1 MPALAQ
7 PLGLNPW
14 AIYEHPRV
22 AWDPHDGQVE
32 VLDSDA
38 RHRVWCAGR
47 RTGKSE
53 LGAHVLLPYGLAT
66 RQVATEWLRKGKR
79 REYWI
84 VGDEYVTADKEF
96 RTLWAL
102 FKHLGVPFD
111 KGSHHANDGKSQSV
125 ISLWNGAFYV
135 ATQSGK
141 YPENLVGEALHGCLM
156 VEAAKSKPSLW
167 QKHIRP
173 MLNDY
178 EGWSLHTSTPEGDNH
193 FKDKFEYGQD
203 PYKPDWDSWRMPAY
217 MNPYVY
223 TETGRMIAAGKL
235 PRDTPI
241 PPHEWTLDGHV
252 KYMMQQMEDH
262 PGLSAARIAATHRLT
277 INPEIVSLADEL
289 STELFRQEVMADFS
303 IFVGQ
308 VFKDY
313 DEEYHVGDLSFN
325 PEWETYACTDYGFTN
340 PSVYLLIQV
349 GPWNEINVLAELY
362 QPELTHEQF
371 ADEIIRRRTREGV
384 PYNPPQLRTFYPD
397 PADPEASK
405 VLSDKLHISSSG
417 GTGGELNVR
426 INIIRQWLKQGR
438 IDYDATALSDNNAD
452 IWRPRLMIDRSCT
465 NLRREMQAYRYPE
478 RKEDAETSRDRFE
491 LPLKKDDHAP
501 EALGRFAIGRFGS
514 GELARTAGTRI
525 RRANMGRKAQGRQ
538 RYSQT
543 RGPKP
548 VSAMRPT
555 ASGYPEW
562 RDEEFRKDYT

>member
-1 MPALAQ
+1 MPVMAQ

-14 AIYEHPRV
+14 AIYEHPAV
-22 AWDPHDGQVE
+22 AWEPHEGQIA
-32 VLDSDA
+32 VLDSNA

-102 FKHLGVPFD
+102 IKHLGIPMD
-111 KGSHHANDGKSQSV
+111 RGSHHAQDGKSQSV
-125 ISLWNGAFYV
+125 LSLWDGAFFV

-156 VEAAKSKPSLW
+156 VEAAKSKASLW

-173 MLNDY
+173 MLNDHG
-178 EGWSLHTSTPEGDNH
+178 GWSLHTSTPEGDNH
-193 FKDKFEYGQD
+193 FKEKFEFGQD
-203 PYKPDWDSWRMPAY
+203 PYKPDWASWRMPAY

-223 TETGRMIAAGKL
+223 TEAGRQGI
-235 PRDTPI
+235 RPI
-241 PPHEWTLDGHV
+241 PMDEMTVDAHV

-262 PGLSAARIAATHRLT
+262 PGVSAAKIARTNGLQ
-277 INPEIVSLADEL
+277 IDDEIIALADEL
-289 STELFRQEVMADFS
+289 SHELFRQEVMADFS

-313 DEEYHVGDLSFN
+313 DEEYHVGDLHFN
-325 PEWETYACTDYGFTN
+325 PEWETYAATDWGFTN

-349 GPWNEINVLAELY
+349 GPWEEINVLAELY
-362 QPELTHEQF
+362 QPELTADQF
-371 ADEIIRRRTREGV
+371 ADEIIRRRTRDGV
-384 PYNPPQLRTFYPD
+384 PLNPPQLRLFYPD
-397 PADPEASK
+397 PAEPDRTK
-405 VLSDKLHISSSG
+405 TLSDKLKINAAG

-426 INIIRQWLKQGR
+426 INLIRQWLKQGR
-438 IDYDATALSDNNAD
+438 LDYDRSGLSDDNAD
-452 IWRPRLMIDRSCT
+452 VWRPRLMIDRSCT

-478 RKEDAETSRDRFE
+478 RKDDAETSRDRFE
-491 LPLKKDDHAP
+491 LPMKKDDHAP
-501 EALGRFAIGRFGS
+501 EALGRFAIGRFGRGGLTPS
-514 GELARTAGTRI
+514 AGSRV
-525 RRANMGRKAQGRQ
+525 RRANMGRHAQKRQ
-538 RYSQT
+538 RYNNIGT
-543 RGPKP
+543 KP
-548 VSAMRPT
+548 LSAMRPT
-555 ASGYPEW
+555 QSGYPEW